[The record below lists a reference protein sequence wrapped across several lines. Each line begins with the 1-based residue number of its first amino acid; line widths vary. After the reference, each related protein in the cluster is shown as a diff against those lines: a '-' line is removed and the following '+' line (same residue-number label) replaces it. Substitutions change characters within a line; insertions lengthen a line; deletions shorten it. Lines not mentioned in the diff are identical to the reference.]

1 MNTIKKKKK
10 ICVVVASR
18 ANYGRVKSVLTAI
31 NNHDALELQLV
42 VTASALLPRY
52 GNVSKIILQDG
63 FTISAKVYVVIEG
76 ENPTTMAKSTGLAI
90 IELATIFEN
99 LEPDIVF
106 TVADRY
112 ETLSTAVAANYM
124 NIPLAH
130 LQGGEITGSVDE
142 SVRHAITKLSHI
154 HFPATK
160 LSKKRVITMGENRN
174 YVYNV
179 GCPSIDVIATL
190 DLTIDDIFINKYQK
204 RGVGAKINFNEQYLL
219 VLQHPVTTEFGNG
232 AKQINET
239 LEAIASL
246 KMQTVWLWPNIDA
259 GSDDISKAIR
269 TFREKRNTDFI
280 HFYINFPVE
289 DYDRLLYNSKCII
302 GNSSSGIRE
311 GSYLGVPCVN
321 VGTRQNNREKGKN
334 VIDVNYD
341 KTEII
346 KAVKLH
352 LLNGKYPQDKL
363 YGKGTTGEEIAE
375 ILSEISVDVQKSLLM

>member
-1 MNTIKKKKK
+1 MIKNKKK

-31 NNHDALELQLV
+31 NKHDETELQLV

-52 GNVSKIILQDG
+52 GNVSEIILQDG

-76 ENPTTMAKSTGLAI
+76 DNPTTMAKSTGLAI

-174 YVYNV
+174 DVYNV
-179 GCPSIDVIATL
+179 GCPSIDLITTL

-204 RGVGAKINFNEQYLL
+204 KGVGAKINFNEQYLL

-232 AKQINET
+232 AKQISET

-246 KMQTVWLWPNIDA
+246 KMQTIWLWPNIDA
-259 GSDDISKAIR
+259 GSDEIAKAIR
-269 TFREKRNTDFI
+269 SFREGTVTDFI

-289 DYDRLLYNSKCII
+289 DYYRLLNNSKCII

-321 VGTRQNNREKGKN
+321 IGTRQNNREKSKN

-341 KTEII
+341 KMEII
-346 KAVKLH
+346 NAIKLH
-352 LLNGKYPQDKL
+352 LSNGKYPQDKL

-375 ILSEISVDVQKSLLM
+375 ILSKISVNVQKSLTL

>member
-1 MNTIKKKKK
+1 MNKKKRK

-31 NNHDALELQLV
+31 NNHAELELQLV
-42 VTASALLPRY
+42 VTASAILPRY

-63 FTISAKVYVVIEG
+63 FTISAKVYIVIEG

-99 LEPDIVF
+99 LQPDIVF

-112 ETLSTAVAANYM
+112 ETLSTAVVANYM

-154 HFPATK
+154 HFPATE
-160 LSKKRVITMGENRN
+160 LSKKRIIAMGENSN
-174 YVYNV
+174 NVYNV
-179 GCPSIDVIATL
+179 GCPSIDLITSL
-190 DLTIDDIFINKYQK
+190 DLTIDDVFIKKYQK
-204 RGVGAKINFNEQYLL
+204 RGVGAKINFKEDYLL
-219 VLQHPVTTEFGNG
+219 VLQHPVTTEYGKG
-232 AKQINET
+232 EKQINET
-239 LEAIASL
+239 LEAIISL
-246 KMQTVWLWPNIDA
+246 KIQTIWLWPNIDA
-259 GSDDISKAIR
+259 GSDEISKAIR
-269 TFREKRNTDFI
+269 TFREKRKVNFV

-289 DYDRLLYNSKCII
+289 DYLRLLYNSKCIV

-311 GSYLGVPCVN
+311 GSYLGVPCIN
-321 VGTRQNNREKGKN
+321 VGTRQNNREKSKN

-341 KTEII
+341 KTQIVN
-346 KAVKLH
+346 AVKLH
-352 LLNGKYPQDKL
+352 LNNGKYRQDGL

-375 ILSEISVDVQKSLLM
+375 ILSKISVDVQKSLSY